1 MSVVQNYIS
10 VINKTTANM
19 ITANRNHP
27 YFILLHNNLL
37 RDVTY
42 YLHVYTNQKTNIA
55 LFAFVWVF

>member
-19 ITANRNHP
+19 ITANRNRP

-42 YLHVYTNQKTNIA
+42 
-55 LFAFVWVF
+55 

>member
-19 ITANRNHP
+19 INANRNHP

-42 YLHVYTNQKTNIA
+42 
-55 LFAFVWVF
+55 